1 MPCDLSYHPGS
12 FLDHPGGVKHELAI
26 QDRAAHHAGATGR
39 ALAIPGMLD
48 DLVSRLAWV
57 VAAGL
62 DRSAE
67 QRPGSDLGCALTM
80 ASPQGGGEDG

>member
-1 MPCDLSYHPGS
+1 
-12 FLDHPGGVKHELAI
+12 
-26 QDRAAHHAGATGR
+26 
-39 ALAIPGMLD
+39 MLV

-67 QRPGSDLGCALTM
+67 QRPGSNLGCAFGHTTDCGQNQRGRGMTM
-80 ASPQGGGEDG
+80 ASPQSEEKMADHDISARVLISVRETEVL

>member
-1 MPCDLSYHPGS
+1 
-12 FLDHPGGVKHELAI
+12 
-26 QDRAAHHAGATGR
+26 
-39 ALAIPGMLD
+39 MLD

-57 VAAGL
+57 VAGGL